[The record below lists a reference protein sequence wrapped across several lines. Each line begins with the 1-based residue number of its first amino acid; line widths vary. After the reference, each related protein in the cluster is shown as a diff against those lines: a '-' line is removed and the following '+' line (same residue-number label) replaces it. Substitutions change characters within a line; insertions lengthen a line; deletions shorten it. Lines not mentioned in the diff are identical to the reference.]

1 MRRPLK
7 IALALPDFE
16 PWGLASFLNGVTDY
30 ARANDWVL
38 THCPANPE
46 SSRDCPLKWS
56 SMPNW
61 QMDGLIIALTES
73 SHLKKLRHLKIP
85 TVNIAGDTIMES
97 KIPAVAPHS
106 RMIGQLAA
114 EHLISLGIRNLAYH
128 GVEGRFYSNLRWQ
141 GFKEKAKEAGLK
153 AVKFCVAHTIRDAL
167 WNERHDQLR
176 KWLSK
181 LSRPAGL
188 FAVHDYRALIA
199 MSACRDIGLRIPED
213 VAIVGA
219 DNNLMIC
226 NFSVPTLSS
235 IAIDGYRLGQ
245 EAAKLLRSLLEGHS
259 PPTHTILVNP
269 NGVITRKSSEIIH
282 TNDET
287 CQKAILFMQTNFA
300 GQFTISSV
308 SDALGISRRTLEL
321 RFREILKST
330 PAEFLSKLRVQK
342 AITLLKDESRWS
354 LERIARECGF
364 INGSNLRA
372 AFQRNLGAKPQDY
385 RVSKQSLSP
394 ARHA

>member
-1 MRRPLK
+1 MSRRLK

-16 PWGLASFLNGVTDY
+16 PWGLASFLNGITDY

-38 THCPANPE
+38 THCPADPE

-56 SMPNW
+56 SMANW

-73 SHLKKLRHLKIP
+73 SHLKKLRHLKVP
-85 TVNIAGDTIMES
+85 TVNIAGDTLMES
-97 KIPAVAPHS
+97 RVPAVAPHS
-106 RMIGQLAA
+106 RMIGRLAA

-141 GFKEKAKEAGLK
+141 GFKEMAKEAGLN

-181 LSRPAGL
+181 LPRPVGL

-199 MSACRDIGLRIPED
+199 MSACRDIGLRVPED
-213 VAIVGA
+213 VAIIGA
-219 DNNLMIC
+219 DNNLMVC

-245 EAAKLLRSLLEGHS
+245 EAAKLLRLLLEGQS
-259 PPTHTILVNP
+259 PPTHAILVNP
-269 NGVITRKSSEIIH
+269 NGVIQRKSSEVLH
-282 TNDET
+282 LADEISR
-287 CQKAILFMQTNFA
+287 KAVLFMQTNYA
-300 GQFTISSV
+300 KQFKIGSI
-308 SDALGISRRTLEL
+308 SDALCISRRTLEL
-321 RFREILKST
+321 RFRKAMKSS
-330 PAEFLSKLRVQK
+330 PADFLSKLRVQK
-342 AITLLKDESRWS
+342 AVALLKDESKWS

-364 INGSNLRA
+364 INGANLRA
-372 AFQRNLGAKPQDY
+372 AFQRNLNATPHDY
-385 RVSKQSLSP
+385 RVSKL
-394 ARHA
+394 